1 LSCPEFWPERKSGKK
16 NWRFWA
22 TADFAGIVRN
32 APILTALS
40 AKGTN
45 WKFKPKGGKNK
56 MTDVEPTYDGR
67 IVAVSVSLKKGV
79 KKTNILLGS
88 LIENHGLEND
98 AHAGDWHRQV
108 SLLAIE
114 SIFKIREKGLDVNPG
129 DFAENITTEGIK
141 LWELPVGTRLKLGE
155 DAMVEVTQIGK
166 ECHDRCA
173 IYKQVGDCVMP
184 REGIFVKVLKGGTV
198 GPADGIQIFDN
209 H

>member
-1 LSCPEFWPERKSGKK
+1 
-16 NWRFWA
+16 
-22 TADFAGIVRN
+22 
-32 APILTALS
+32 
-40 AKGTN
+40 
-45 WKFKPKGGKNK
+45 
-56 MTDVEPTYDGR
+56 MTDSKQTNDGR
-67 IVAVSVSLKKGV
+67 IVAVSLSTNKGV
-79 KKTNILLGS
+79 KKTNILLGT
-88 LIENHGLEND
+88 LIENYGLEND

-114 SIFKIREKGLDVNPG
+114 SISKIREKGIDVNPG

-155 DAMVEVTQIGK
+155 DTLVEVTQIGK

-198 GPADGIQIFDN
+198 KPEDGIKITN
-209 H
+209 SS